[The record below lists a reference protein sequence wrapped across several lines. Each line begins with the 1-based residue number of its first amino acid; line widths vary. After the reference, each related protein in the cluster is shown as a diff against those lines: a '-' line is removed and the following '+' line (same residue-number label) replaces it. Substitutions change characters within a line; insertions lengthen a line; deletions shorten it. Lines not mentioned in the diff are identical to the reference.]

1 MAGRMGSEFVAVRK
15 WRPRQ
20 KEQAMPGIVVGVDGS
35 EHSQPALEWAMKE
48 AAVRH
53 VPLTVLAVHQVA
65 ASYWTGSP
73 IVYPADTPEAE
84 KARQSAEE
92 TVSQTAGR
100 LGDASPASVTVRA
113 VNGVAAREL
122 ISASQDADLIVVG
135 RRGGGGFVGL
145 MMGSVSS
152 QVSHHAACPVVVI
165 P

>member
-1 MAGRMGSEFVAVRK
+1 MGSEFVAVRK

-35 EHSQPALEWAMKE
+35 EHSQPALEWAMNE

-53 VPLTVLAVHQVA
+53 APLSVLAVHQVA

-73 IVYPADTPEAE
+73 IIYPADQPEAE
-84 KARQSAEE
+84 KARHAAEE
-92 TVSQTAGR
+92 AVNQTAAR
-100 LGDASPASVTVRA
+100 LGGAGPASVTVRA
-113 VNGVAAREL
+113 VNGVAAQEL
-122 ISASQDADLIVVG
+122 INASRDADLIVVG
-135 RRGGGGFVGL
+135 RRGGGGFAGL
-145 MMGSVSS
+145 RMGSVSS